1 MPHRDQSAKLAAAQG
16 ARRLIDPRDVQ
27 MVTREW
33 QEPEWEDPSDHRL
46 TLTPLTT
53 STTDHRHHKKSA
65 SDESKRRGSL
75 DCSPD
80 HIG

>member
-33 QEPEWEDPSDHRL
+33 QEPE
-46 TLTPLTT
+46 
-53 STTDHRHHKKSA
+53 
-65 SDESKRRGSL
+65 
-75 DCSPD
+75 
-80 HIG
+80 